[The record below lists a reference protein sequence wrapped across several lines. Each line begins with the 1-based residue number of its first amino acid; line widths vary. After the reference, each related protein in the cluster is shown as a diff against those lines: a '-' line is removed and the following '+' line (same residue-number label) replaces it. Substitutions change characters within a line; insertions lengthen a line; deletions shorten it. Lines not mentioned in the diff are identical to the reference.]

1 MPFLSLTRP
10 PFPGSY
16 TAQTDRILP
25 LRPLPPL
32 CLSSFP
38 SVPSLHSSIP
48 RVAEASEMNGERRE
62 PDNSRDAAEWLGK
75 QSQPAGNSHFRTHYI
90 RLTLSSSSL
99 SSVGSSIPSLSLRSE
114 NDMRVRNEME
124 MLRLERSI
132 DFRFC
137 LVSVVSRGHSVPTS
151 YLLRSIATLSRLVSR
166 LVTLRSVSRS

>member
-1 MPFLSLTRP
+1 MTEGSERNMTRWD
-10 PFPGSY
+10 G
-16 TAQTDRILP
+16 
-25 LRPLPPL
+25 RPEKPTVY
-32 CLSSFP
+32 SSHSP
-38 SVPSLHSSIP
+38 S
-48 RVAEASEMNGERRE
+48 
-62 PDNSRDAAEWLGK
+62 
-75 QSQPAGNSHFRTHYI
+75 YI

-151 YLLRSIATLSRLVSR
+151 YLRRSIATLSRLVSR